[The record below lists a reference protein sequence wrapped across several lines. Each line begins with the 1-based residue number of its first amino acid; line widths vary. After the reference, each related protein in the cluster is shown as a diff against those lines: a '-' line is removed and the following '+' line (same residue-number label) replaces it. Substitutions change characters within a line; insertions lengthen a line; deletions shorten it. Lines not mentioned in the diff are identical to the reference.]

1 MTRGRITF
9 HLSMQGI
16 WDPELGLIS
25 QKATILVAGRHIG
38 RDTTW
43 SPIGVAGLTRRKS
56 SVGDWVGSRGDQ
68 GLR

>member
-1 MTRGRITF
+1 MTKGRITF

-38 RDTTW
+38 RDTCTTW

-56 SVGDWVGSRGDQ
+56 SVGDGLIDQ